1 LVRCPPSPLV
11 RCPPSPLVRCPPA
24 PAQVRCPPAAGLVG
38 CQAGPF
44 NRPGPRVPVV
54 RPPRVRP
61 QREYYDYDL
70 GAYEMYD
77 YSYED
82 PYAYDCGTYEDP
94 YLYESQEVDWT
105 QYEYSDPY
113 GESYYDDYGESD
125 PNDPY
130 DPQCY

>member
-1 LVRCPPSPLV
+1 
-11 RCPPSPLVRCPPA
+11 
-24 PAQVRCPPAAGLVG
+24 
-38 CQAGPF
+38 
-44 NRPGPRVPVV
+44 
-54 RPPRVRP
+54 
-61 QREYYDYDL
+61 
-70 GAYEMYD
+70 MYD